1 MSVAWELCG
10 TAALGCPRLIN
21 DSRERLSHAGTLING
36 IVFAMI
42 LRLNAPRALQAGALV
57 VIIGERSGADGR
69 AMGRW
74 FRLPPPTTIRRT
86 LKMISTPHDGSAE
99 LRLCDALLGLV
110 DNGRL
115 DSLQQSLRGFNH
127 RFRNLL
133 NSLRMS
139 FYLAKRSGF
148 QADSGRWGE
157 IDQAYR
163 EVEEFQTRLQTI
175 YQAMPL
181 TLIDGRFGA
190 LAAERESTWAD
201 WFRQNGNELVLNAPD
216 PEMEGRFD
224 PMYLGTAL
232 DGFIAWR
239 AAAIPRG
246 GRATLRWTT
255 NGDGFAIDWSERA
268 TASTIEPSGRARP
281 PAETLPVT
289 TASLSLPFLAR
300 VAVEHGGGLSWTR
313 EPDVE
318 ARIRWPLTAPK
329 PRTEKWRPTPT

>member
-1 MSVAWELCG
+1 
-10 TAALGCPRLIN
+10 
-21 DSRERLSHAGTLING
+21 
-36 IVFAMI
+36 
-42 LRLNAPRALQAGALV
+42 
-57 VIIGERSGADGR
+57 
-69 AMGRW
+69 
-74 FRLPPPTTIRRT
+74 
-86 LKMISTPHDGSAE
+86 MISTPHDGSAE

-110 DNGRL
+110 DHGRL

-148 QADSGRWGE
+148 QEGSRRWDE
-157 IDQAYR
+157 IDQAYK

-190 LAAERESTWAD
+190 LAAERESIWVD

-239 AAAIPRG
+239 AVAILRG

-255 NGDGFAIDWSERA
+255 NDEGFAIDWSERA
-268 TASTIEPSGRARP
+268 GASMVEPNDPARP
-281 PAETLPVT
+281 PGESLSLT

-300 VAVEHGGGLSWTR
+300 VAAEHGGGLSWTR

-329 PRTEKWRPTPT
+329 PRTEKPRPTPT